1 VASKNLGSERPAFD
15 HPGGVEFTLGDEIM
29 QNGVKEVKGAGRQPD
44 GLLVLRTL
52 AMPKDSNPNGDI
64 FGGWIL
70 SQMDIGGGL
79 LAKEV
84 ARSRTVTV
92 TVNKMT
98 FVRPVSVGDTICVYA
113 KVTRIGNTSMDIKL
127 EVWAKDLTEEFEEQ
141 RHIVTEGTFKYVSI
155 DNEGHPRPI
164 QDNPRLPREC
174 LAG

>member
-1 VASKNLGSERPAFD
+1 
-15 HPGGVEFTLGDEIM
+15 M
-29 QNGVKEVKGAGRQPD
+29 QNGTNELTGAGRQPD

-92 TVNKMT
+92 TVDKMT
-98 FVRPVSVGDTICVYA
+98 FVRPVSVGDTICVYG
-113 KVTRIGNTSMDIKL
+113 KVMRIGNSSMDIKL
-127 EVWAKDLTEEFEEQ
+127 EVWAKDLAEEFEEQ
-141 RHIVTEGTFKYVSI
+141 RHIVTEGLFRYVSI
-155 DNEGHPRPI
+155 DNEGRSRRIPDDSKLRNS
-164 QDNPRLPREC
+164 DC
-174 LAG
+174 GS

>member
-1 VASKNLGSERPAFD
+1 MQC
-15 HPGGVEFTLGDEIM
+15 DE
-29 QNGVKEVKGAGRQPD
+29 KETTGAGRQPD

-52 AMPKDSNPNGDI
+52 TMPKDCNPNMDI

-79 LAKEV
+79 MAKEV
-84 ARSRTVTV
+84 SHSRTVTV
-92 TVNKMT
+92 TIDKMT

-113 KVTRIGNTSMDIKL
+113 KVMRIGNTSMDIKL

-141 RHIVTEGTFKYVSI
+141 RHLVTEGVFRYVSI
-155 DNEGHPRPI
+155 DKEGHPRPI
-164 QDNPRLPREC
+164 PDNPSFPRES